1 MGVPESLAEVPIMR
15 RIKVAAIAG
24 GMMMAVS
31 GCNGNGGR
39 TVEVDGHV
47 FHVPKE
53 HLVQGTIPWL
63 PVGQSEGLKFVINPG
78 AQLKEQMIV
87 TIESTTTTCHPKTPP
102 TSSQLASACSAASQ
116 EDNSGNVAQNFALEK
131 VYRNGDPTQWE
142 YRLKGQGTVIASCY
156 ALSDN
161 GEAGLCTSLGHYR
174 GLVYSV
180 GLRDSD
186 VERLPSIREKVNGLL
201 LSWEAAS
208 GNG

>member
-1 MGVPESLAEVPIMR
+1 
-15 RIKVAAIAG
+15 
-24 GMMMAVS
+24 MMAVG
-31 GCNGNGGR
+31 GCNGNGGK
-39 TVEVDGHV
+39 TVEIDGHI

-63 PVGQSEGLKFVINPG
+63 PASQSEGVKFVINPG

-87 TIESTTTTCHPKTPP
+87 TIESTATTCHPKSPP
-102 TSSQLASACSAASQ
+102 ASSQLASACSTASQ
-116 EDNSGNVAQNFALEK
+116 GGSSENVAQNFVLEK
-131 VYRNGDPTQWE
+131 VHRDGDPTQWE
-142 YRLKGQGTVIASCY
+142 YRLKDEGTVIASCY

-201 LSWEAAS
+201 LSWEKVG

>member
-1 MGVPESLAEVPIMR
+1 
-15 RIKVAAIAG
+15 
-24 GMMMAVS
+24 MMAVS

-39 TVEVDGHV
+39 TVEIDGHV

-63 PVGQSEGLKFVINPG
+63 PASQSEGLKFVINPG

-87 TIESTTTTCHPKTPP
+87 TIESTATTCHPKSPP
-102 TSSQLASACSAASQ
+102 ASSQLASACSAASQ
-116 EDNSGNVAQNFALEK
+116 GDDSGNAAQNFVLEK
-131 VYRNGDPTQWE
+131 VHRDGDPTQWE
-142 YRLKGQGTVIASCY
+142 YRLKDEGTVIASCY

-186 VERLPSIREKVNGLL
+186 VERLPSIRQKVNGLL
-201 LSWEAAS
+201 LSWEKVG

>member
-1 MGVPESLAEVPIMR
+1 MR
-15 RIKVAAIAG
+15 RLKIAAIAG

-31 GCNGNGGR
+31 GCNGNGGK
-39 TVEVDGHV
+39 TVEIDGHI

-63 PVGQSEGLKFVINPG
+63 PASQSEGLKFVINPG

-87 TIESTTTTCHPKTPP
+87 TIDSTATTCHPKSPP
-102 TSSQLASACSAASQ
+102 ASSQLASACSAALQ
-116 EDNSGNVAQNFALEK
+116 GGAGENVAQNFLLEK
-131 VYRNGDPTQWE
+131 VHRDGDPTQWE
-142 YRLKGQGTVIASCY
+142 YRLKDKGTVIASCY

-201 LSWEAAS
+201 LSWEKVG

>member
-1 MGVPESLAEVPIMR
+1 
-15 RIKVAAIAG
+15 
-24 GMMMAVS
+24 MMAVS
-31 GCNGNGGR
+31 GCNGNGER
-39 TVEVDGHV
+39 AVKIDGHV

-63 PVGQSEGLKFVINPG
+63 PASQSEGLKFVINPG
-78 AQLKEQMIV
+78 AQPKEQMIV
-87 TIESTTTTCHPKTPP
+87 TIESTATTCHPKSPP
-102 TSSQLASACSAASQ
+102 ASSQLASACSAASQ
-116 EDNSGNVAQNFALEK
+116 GSDSGNVVQNFVLEK
-131 VYRNGDPTQWE
+131 VHRDGDLTQWE
-142 YRLKGQGTVIASCY
+142 YRLKDQGTVVASCY

-186 VERLPSIREKVNGLL
+186 VENLPSIREKVNGLL
-201 LSWEAAS
+201 LSWEKVG